1 MTLITGTALNRRRC
15 TTTTQNT
22 GSYAVDG
29 AVNGSF
35 GDFTSLGNGA
45 IVPYVCTDNSG
56 AYEVGIGTITVSGPS
71 TTLSRSVIQSSNS
84 NNPVSWGAGTK
95 DLFICHPESV
105 MVLTNRSATFESGA
119 VLSLNGNN
127 LQLSPDNNYKLGADN
142 TTVWLM
148 ADLQTSAG
156 AQLTVT
162 EGGLFTAEHRD
173 NGASASPGLRLLRHS
188 ASPAASD
195 QLAPLLLGGRDSAGN
210 LQDYVRLRGV
220 IADPTNGSE
229 DGEAYIGVPIAGA
242 MTDIVKLD
250 GSYVTI
256 PSGRSLLVGK
266 SAQSVT
272 TSGSEI
278 NPSGVAAFHATGQA
292 ALHIGRNNDGNIMHV
307 YVNGSAVGT
316 VEAASGTVTWGPFT
330 GVHRSAW
337 GTGHEPDKD
346 PPLGALLCAV
356 DEAYAG
362 PDGMLGHLPCV
373 RLSSK
378 AKDKAV
384 YGVFGGWVDCE
395 VDLPNESIAEI
406 QKNRRRWQH
415 TYEVEP
421 IRVSDRDIKRME
433 AAGEPIRPASSRVKF
448 RRMSVWSLGSA
459 PVGVLVRGP
468 VEVGDYIMTS
478 DDLGVGILAPE
489 GTDTRYVVAKACG
502 AVPEGVTQL
511 VRATL
516 HAG

>member
-56 AYEVGIGTITVSGPS
+56 GYEVGIGTITVSGPS
-71 TTLSRSVIQSSNS
+71 TTLSRSVIESSNS
-84 NNPVSWGAGTK
+84 NNLVSWGAGTK

-142 TTVWLM
+142 TAVWLM

-162 EGGLFTAEHRD
+162 EDGLFTLEHRD

-210 LQDYVRLRGV
+210 LQDYGRIRAV
-220 IADPTNGSE
+220 IADPANGSE
-229 DGEAYIGVPIAGA
+229 DGEVHIGVPIAGT
-242 MTDIVKLD
+242 MTDIIKFD

-266 SAQSVT
+266 SAQDVT

-278 NPSGVAAFHATGQA
+278 NPGGVAAFQATGQA
-292 ALHIGRNNDGNIMHV
+292 ALHVGRNNDGNLQVFYI
-307 YVNGSAVGT
+307 NGSSVGIIS
-316 VEAASGTVTWGPFT
+316 AASGVVTYGAFS
-330 GVHRSAW
+330 GVHPSDWA
-337 GTGHEPDKD
+337 TGCEPGED
-346 PPLGALLCAV
+346 PPLGSLLCAV
-356 DEAYAG
+356 DEDYAAA
-362 PDGMLGHLPCV
+362 DGVMERLPCV
-373 RLSSK
+373 RL
-378 AKDKAV
+378 ADRARDKAV
-384 YGVFGGWVDCE
+384 YGVFGGWVECE
-395 VDLPNESIAEI
+395 VELANADLAEVRKI
-406 QKNRRRWQH
+406 EGRWRR
-415 TYEVEP
+415 TVEVEP
-421 IRVSDRDIKRME
+421 VRVSDRDAKRL
-433 AAGEPIRPASSRVKF
+433 ADAGEAIKPARSKVRF
-448 RRMSVWSLGSA
+448 RRMNVWALGTA
-459 PVGVLVRGP
+459 PVGVLAQGP
-468 VEVGDYIMTS
+468 VEVGDYIMSS
-478 DDLGVGILAPE
+478 DAPGIGMLAPE